1 MTLAGRLLGKAG
13 RNSNPDHDVGCQQRD
28 RNDLH
33 MGGGISSADQR
44 IHDDAPRE
52 IHKAPPADAG
62 FEMDQLS
69 FVGRA
74 GLIYITNCAVRL
86 PIA

>member
-1 MTLAGRLLGKAG
+1 
-13 RNSNPDHDVGCQQRD
+13 
-28 RNDLH
+28 